1 MVTHCLD
8 FHLTDIVVTP
18 RKGAEFN
25 IFIVIMNTL
34 SINNIFIV
42 IMNTLTGTG
51 SKPTSEAL

>member
-8 FHLTDIVVTP
+8 FHLTDIVGTP
-18 RKGAEFN
+18 RKGAEF
-25 IFIVIMNTL
+25 
-34 SINNIFIV
+34 NIFIV